1 MEKSSDNNLLPRLI
15 PPVTGGF
22 VLLTRRLYISRCHAN
37 NRKGTLEAARRR
49 HVGRSKCFQ
58 LLWPQPDWKWL
69 EFANFL
75 IQTLDK
81 FKQNLV
87 NTSTST
93 GCRVLDCLLS
103 NQGFHE
109 VEPTVDWL
117 TSEAWTLP
125 TQFQACPL
133 PGSPMPSFHC
143 RVTLPSYKFRLV
155 LFYWIALFEHSTMHI
170 GHLFSTDMRGD
181 PISCPRFV
189 LNLPW
194 IRNTK
199 IRYQAWLAG
208 APWSLFLDVLP
219 FTRHCPSFGLY
230 YGGKRIHDQD
240 AMLRIVG
247 YTRNSDNVAP
257 WTIFCSLRPPE
268 IDSISSELSSWTLP
282 GAHGIQTEW

>member
-1 MEKSSDNNLLPRLI
+1 MRIIVKELS
-15 PPVTGGF
+15 
-22 VLLTRRLYISRCHAN
+22 RRLEDD
-37 NRKGTLEAARRR
+37 TLEEANGF
-49 HVGRSKCFQ
+49 H

-133 PGSPMPSFHC
+133 PGSPTPSFHC

-181 PISCPRFV
+181 PISCPSMTSRSTMV
-189 LNLPW
+189 SLPW
-194 IRNTK
+194 CL
-199 IRYQAWLAG
+199 ALHSSLSVVWLVLWRETH
-208 APWSLFLDVLP
+208 PWS
-219 FTRHCPSFGLY
+219 RCHAAHCGLHQ
-230 YGGKRIHDQD
+230 K
-240 AMLRIVG
+240 LR
-247 YTRNSDNVAP
+247 
-257 WTIFCSLRPPE
+257 
-268 IDSISSELSSWTLP
+268 
-282 GAHGIQTEW
+282 